1 MKTDDLAIIL
11 YSGGT
16 TGTPKGIMLSS
27 MNFIAEG
34 MEVASW
40 ADFNNKDRILAILPI
55 FHGFGLGVCCN
66 AIFMGGGTSILISQ
80 FTPADVA
87 KLIVKRR
94 PTLVIG
100 VPTLFDALSR
110 EPAMQNADLS
120 CLRATFCGADTLP
133 KKVKE
138 AFEDL
143 VKKNGGNVQL
153 LEGYGL
159 TEAVTAIMAMPL
171 GGYRE
176 GSVGIPFP
184 DILVRLCN
192 RAPRMKCHLVK
203 KEKFAFLVPQ

>member
-1 MKTDDLAIIL
+1 M
-11 YSGGT
+11 
-16 TGTPKGIMLSS
+16 
-27 MNFIAEG
+27 
-34 MEVASW
+34 
-40 ADFNNKDRILAILPI
+40 
-55 FHGFGLGVCCN
+55 
-66 AIFMGGGTSILISQ
+66 
-80 FTPADVA
+80 A

-176 GSVGIPFP
+176 GSVVEFHSPIF
-184 DILVRLCN
+184 
-192 RAPRMKCHLVK
+192 
-203 KEKFAFLVPQ
+203 